1 MDETET
7 KTDHSEGM
15 TDREARCAVIIH
27 GASAAASGAAAIS
40 LIPGSDAMAIMPIQI
55 AMISA
60 LAFEFGVDVSAAA
73 IRSTMYAS
81 LGRIV
86 GQGGAGL
93 LLRWTPVAGQ
103 FIRAGVAASVTEGIG
118 WTAYRRLE
126 AGKPLL

>member
-1 MDETET
+1 MDDTE
-7 KTDHSEGM
+7 KMDN
-15 TDREARCAVIIH
+15 REARCAMIIH
-27 GASAAASGAAAIS
+27 GAAATASGAAAIS

-55 AMISA
+55 AMIAA
-60 LAFEFGVDVSAAA
+60 LAYEFGVDVPTSA
-73 IRSTMYAS
+73 IRSTMYAG

-93 LLRWTPVAGQ
+93 LLRWTPIAGQ
-103 FIRAGVAASVTEGIG
+103 VVRAGIAASVTEGLG

>member
-1 MDETET
+1 MAEAESID
-7 KTDHSEGM
+7 
-15 TDREARCAVIIH
+15 DREARCAVIIH
-27 GASAAASGAAAIS
+27 GAAAAASGAAAIS

-55 AMISA
+55 AMIAA
-60 LAFEFGVDVSAAA
+60 LAKEFGQDVSGAA

-103 FIRAGVAASVTEGIG
+103 FIRAGVAASVTEGLG
-118 WTAYRRLE
+118 WTAYKRLE